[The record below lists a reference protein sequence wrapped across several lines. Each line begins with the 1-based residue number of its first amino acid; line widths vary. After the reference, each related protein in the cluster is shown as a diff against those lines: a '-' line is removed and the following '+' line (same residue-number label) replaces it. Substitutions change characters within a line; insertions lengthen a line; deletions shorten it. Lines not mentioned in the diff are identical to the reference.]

1 MTVLSFIGTKMA
13 DESKPS
19 DDAPQAEKKSSGM
32 LGLALIPV
40 VGLAVSFG
48 VTYFLAPA
56 PSEPVAAV
64 AACEDTSAHAPVI
77 TATAKADQYYV
88 ELPEILITIGSEPAT
103 RYLKMNVTIATASN
117 KADIVKDAEPVIL
130 DSFLNYL
137 RAIELSEFEDPSF
150 YGRMREQLARR
161 SELVVG
167 PAASDG
173 VLITEFLLR

>member
-1 MTVLSFIGTKMA
+1 MA
-13 DESKPS
+13 KESKPS
-19 DDAPQAEKKSSGM
+19 DDTPKAEKKSSGM

-48 VTYFLAPA
+48 VTYFLAPTASA
-56 PSEPVAAV
+56 PIDTM
-64 AACEDTSAHAPVI
+64 AACENTGAHIPVI
-77 TATAKADQYYV
+77 TAIAKADQYYV

-103 RYLKMNVTIATASN
+103 RYLKMNVTIATAASN
-117 KADIVKDAEPVIL
+117 ADMVKDAEPVLL